1 MARGSVMSVAPEPAP
16 DWSCEL
22 RLGDLAHGAVER
34 SLVADPDARARLADG
49 LGLDRLD
56 SLTADIAIAPWLDGA
71 VIEGRWAANIEQTC
85 GVTLEP
91 FATALEGVF
100 TVRVLP
106 RGSVHAQE
114 EAGGEVIVDPGAEDP
129 PDLIDRDRVDLAAY
143 VVEHLAL
150 EIDPFPR
157 SPGAEFVARPEETP
171 PSPFAVLRQL
181 KPRPEDD

>member
-1 MARGSVMSVAPEPAP
+1 MSVDPESAS
-16 DWSCEL
+16 DWSFDL

-34 SLVADPDARARLADG
+34 SLVADPDARARLADE

-56 SLTADIAIAPWLDGA
+56 SLTADLTIAPWLDGA
-71 VIEGRWAANIEQTC
+71 VIEGRWAASIEQTC

-91 FATALEGVF
+91 FATALEGAF

-106 RGSVHAQE
+106 RGSVHAHE
-114 EAGGEVIVDPGAEDP
+114 EAAGEVVVDPDAEDP

-143 VVEHLAL
+143 VIEHLAL

-157 SPGAEFVARPEETP
+157 KPGAEFVARPEETP